1 MLNLTLLKNLVI
13 PAIGVIIFTCGWYSG
28 SSYTEG
34 VCQNKTLSKENE
46 SLKQALYQATQ
57 SQSVVNEYV
66 NESKRIVDNSRVIIK
81 KVPVYVTKENDDACD
96 IPDSFRVYWNA
107 ANRGVFPDGPASTT
121 VNGTTY
127 PIRLSDVAAQHA
139 REAETCKQTEAQLI
153 ALQDWVRSVVQEHK
167 PP

>member
-1 MLNLTLLKNLVI
+1 MTNLALLKNLII
-13 PAIGVIIFTCGWYSG
+13 PAIGLIIFTCGWYSG

-34 VCQNKTLSKENE
+34 AWQYKTLSKENE

-57 SQSVVNEYV
+57 SQQVVDKYV
-66 NESKRIVDNSRVIIK
+66 DGTKQIVDNSRVIIK

-96 IPDSFRVYWNA
+96 IPDSFRVHWNA
-107 ANRGVFPDGPASTT
+107 ANRGVLPADTASASL
-121 VNGTTY
+121 NGTAY
-127 PIRLSDVAAQHA
+127 PVRLSDVATQHA

-153 ALQDWVRSVVQEHK
+153 ALQDWVLTVVQEHK